1 MKPILIFISV
11 IMACFFIAGCYS
23 VNYFGDKYPPT
34 ENIKLFY
41 REKDVPENVY
51 KVIGRGI
58 VSVDPKFFSE
68 DVIDAVREK
77 AMKVGADAVLIK
89 GFIEIKQEEGSC
101 GSDCHHHDQQ
111 IQYELRA
118 EFLKKR

>member
-1 MKPILIFISV
+1 MKSV
-11 IMACFFIAGCYS
+11 IIFLFAVMACLLIAGCHN

-34 ENIKLFY
+34 EKIKLFY
-41 REKDVPENVY
+41 SEKDVPENVY

-58 VSVDPKFFSE
+58 VSVDPKYFSD
-68 DVIDAVREK
+68 DVVDAMREK

-89 GFIEIKQEEGSC
+89 GFIEAKQGECSC
-101 GSDCHHHDQQ
+101 GSACHHPDQQ